1 MNPAQIRLGLDDG
14 GGDGG
19 EVQKNSHVQKNFR
32 DIKILSW
39 KVAWQSRELAAS
51 HPPII

>member
-1 MNPAQIRLGLDDG
+1 MNPDQIKLGLDDG

-19 EVQKNSHVQKNFR
+19 EEQKNTHVQKNFH

-39 KVAWQSRELAAS
+39 KATWQSREFAAS
-51 HPPII
+51 DPSIT